1 MLNKFGESP
10 LRQEEREEIGDIVN
24 KKAKV
29 YPKP

>member
-10 LRQEEREEIGDIVN
+10 LTQEEIGDIVN

>member
-1 MLNKFGESP
+1 MLNKFGESQ
-10 LRQEEREEIGDIVN
+10 LTQEEREEIGNIVN

>member
-10 LRQEEREEIGDIVN
+10 LRQEEIGNIVN
-24 KKAKV
+24 KKAKL